1 MAEIEKS
8 AFAQEAPEPTEI
20 ERITQRIQN
29 FKVGLTPQNAQIV
42 PQILEKGL
50 SNGIFKL
57 NELDSLVNIREEVN
71 KGIIEYNSQV
81 QVAQQRLAELQEEEV
96 ARRAQERDDKEKA
109 WAQKVS
115 DERQLRK
122 NLQDKVAI
130 LEAKLEA
137 LSGIQGNVAPQPVIE
152 DEDDKTTLSRR
163 EQVLQDPVEAAKPKP
178 KSKAWEMIRAGRAE
192 KEQEEVINDLGQD
205 LPTLEQ
211 IEIPE
216 DAKTVSDFFAEVE
229 SVQELADKA
238 DELVDD
244 EVAQEEAEEISQAQV
259 ESDFKLVDEDEETKP
274 TFSGPTITGGNAPNL
289 QAKMPDA
296 PTATAKVDEP
306 IRSFDS
312 EEELLADAQ
321 RRLDE
326 KLAQKEED
334 EVEEVVVPS
343 ESDLRS
349 MTKSEIVDSA
359 RTLGFNSVISSLT
372 KEKMIDNFLSETEAF
387 INALQESGEF
397 VSATESDT
405 EEKEDG
411 ADDIR
416 DGGYF

>member
-71 KGIIEYNSQV
+71 QGIIEYNSQV
-81 QVAQQRLAELQEEEV
+81 QVAQQRLSELQEEEV
-96 ARRAQERDDKEKA
+96 AKRAKERDEREKA
-109 WAQKVS
+109 WEQKVS
-115 DERQLRK
+115 DERQIRK

-137 LSGIQGNVAPQPVIE
+137 LSGIQGNIAPQPVIE
-152 DEDDKTTLSRR
+152 DTDDRTTLSRR
-163 EQVLQDPVEAAKPKP
+163 EQVLQDPVEASKPKP
-178 KSKAWEMIRAGRAE
+178 KSKAWEMIRAGRVE
-192 KEQEEVINDLGQD
+192 KEEEVINDLGQD

-216 DAKTVSDFFAEVE
+216 DAKTVSDFFEEVE
-229 SVQELADKA
+229 SVQELADMA
-238 DELVDD
+238 DKLVD
-244 EVAQEEAEEISQAQV
+244 EEEEAKEISQTQV

-274 TFSGPTITGGNAPNL
+274 TFSGPTITGGNAPNIKAVVEEPKNVE
-289 QAKMPDA
+289 AKID
-296 PTATAKVDEP
+296 KP
-306 IRSFDS
+306 IRQFDT
-312 EEELLADAQ
+312 EEEMLADAQ

-326 KLAQKEED
+326 KLAQAEE
-334 EVEEVVVPS
+334 EETEEVIVPS
-343 ESDLRS
+343 ESDLRA

-387 INALQESGEF
+387 ITALQESGEF

-405 EEKEDG
+405 QEKEDN

>member
-96 ARRAQERDDKEKA
+96 ARRAKERDDREKA
-109 WAQKVS
+109 WAEKVS

-163 EQVLQDPVEAAKPKP
+163 EQVLQDPVEASKPKP

-192 KEQEEVINDLGQD
+192 KEQEEVIDDLGQD

-229 SVQELADKA
+229 SVQELADIA

-244 EVAQEEAEEISQAQV
+244 EVAQEEAKEISQAQV

-372 KEKMIDNFLSETEAF
+372 KEKMIDNFLSETESF
-387 INALQESGEF
+387 ITALQESGEF

-405 EEKEDG
+405 EEKEDS